1 MVYGLCNLCRHQ
13 GNQENLALRGY
24 CPLTGSIFAIFSTFE
39 DFKMT
44 DIFAAIDITTVAAAV
59 IALGVGIIGI
69 TMAFKGID
77 LGKRAVRKV

>member
-1 MVYGLCNLCRHQ
+1 
-13 GNQENLALRGY
+13 
-24 CPLTGSIFAIFSTFE
+24 
-39 DFKMT
+39 MT

-77 LGKRAVRKV
+77 LGKRAVRKVYGFTVLTGALIVLIKVFMAFIGAISALVFCLMVKL